1 MDGRSRGGIHASSAG
16 PDGRTRGP
24 DFRADRGCGATFR
37 QAVAPSATVAGG
49 QPEPAP
55 TRLIVQTG
63 DLSADNI
70 TQFLE
75 ERGYDAEDD
84 KLNAEKT
91 TFLLRLIISIVMV
104 VGLII
109 SLLSLY
115 ILMLSIYLLVEKNA
129 EKLQNLLLIGYR
141 PSQVARPY
149 QLLTIALNA
158 VVLVLSILVVCLVRN
173 YYIRIVDSL
182 FPTASSS
189 TLWPAIALG
198 TLLFSIVTAVN
209 LLVIQKKIKFL

>member
-1 MDGRSRGGIHASSAG
+1 MKGNLVWKLLRRHVSVAQLGGFFFAN
-16 PDGRTRGP
+16 
-24 DFRADRGCGATFR
+24 
-37 QAVAPSATVAGG
+37 
-49 QPEPAP
+49 
-55 TRLIVQTG
+55 LIGMTIV
-63 DLSADNI
+63 LLAY
-70 TQFLE
+70 QFY
-75 ERGYDAEDD
+75 RDVVPMFTAEDG
-84 KLNAEKT
+84 
-91 TFLLRLIISIVMV
+91 LLKSDFVVVSTISFD
-104 VGLII
+104 LII

-158 VVLVLSILVVCLVRN
+158 VVSVLSVLVVCLVRN

-209 LLVIQKKIKFL
+209 LLVIQKKIQSSI